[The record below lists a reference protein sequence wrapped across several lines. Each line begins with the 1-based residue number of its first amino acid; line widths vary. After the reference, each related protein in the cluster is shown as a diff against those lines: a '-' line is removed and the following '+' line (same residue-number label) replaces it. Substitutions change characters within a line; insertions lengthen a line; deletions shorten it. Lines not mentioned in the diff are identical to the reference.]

1 MKMSVGNKII
11 SLALLV
17 LLAACASIG
26 NPDGGPYDEDPPVL
40 LKSLPGIGATNVKE
54 GRVVLDFNENIKLV
68 NAFEKVIVSP
78 PQAEMP
84 EIKYSGKRVTVEL
97 KDSLRPNTTY
107 SIDFNDAIADNNE
120 GNPYENFA
128 YVFSTGSEVDTFAV
142 SGTVLNAEDLEP
154 IKGIVVGLH
163 SNVNDSA
170 FTGLP
175 FDRVSRTDSRGRFTI
190 KGIAPGSYRV
200 YALADANNNNLFDQ
214 KSERLAFMSDL
225 VTPYAVAALRSD
237 TVWRDSITIDTVRSV
252 SYTRFMPD
260 DILLRAFTE
269 EMHMQ
274 YLVKTRRED
283 HKNFTL
289 YFASPNEEMPVM
301 EGLGFDFAD
310 RYIVETTANK
320 DTLTYWLKDSAF
332 YRADTLD
339 FRVTYKVPDS
349 LGVMVGKSDTIYLAT
364 KKRWE
369 TIRKKEQEKLKEEE
383 KEFLKRAKRTA
394 GYDENNPPV
403 YVPKN
408 VPLKVAF
415 NGSSSSDV
423 DGRFYFSFDEPLS
436 AVDTTAI
443 RVLHLVD
450 SVWVPVEYHMEPE
463 RGSAREYGLYAEWR
477 PNERYLVEAD
487 SAAFKGLYGA
497 ESGKFKK
504 EMHFR
509 SLDDYAVLYLNIKGV
524 GNDAVVELL
533 NTQGNVVKSARTDN
547 GHCAFF
553 FIKPATYY
561 LRLFIDG
568 NNNGKW
574 DTGDFAKGVQPEQ
587 VFYYNRPMEMRALFE
602 YTQDDWDITM
612 PLNEQKPLE
621 ITKQKPDK
629 ERKKMNRNA
638 TRKFK

>member
-320 DTLTYWLKDSAF
+320 DTLTYWLKDSTF

-349 LGVMVGKSDTIYLAT
+349 LGMMVDKSDTIYLAT
-364 KKRWE
+364 KRRWE

-443 RVLHLVD
+443 RVSHLVD

-612 PLNEQKPLE
+612 SLNEQKPLE

>member
-349 LGVMVGKSDTIYLAT
+349 LGVMVDKSDTIYLAT

-394 GYDENNPPV
+394 GYDENNPPM

-443 RVLHLVD
+443 RVSHLVD

>member
-349 LGVMVGKSDTIYLAT
+349 LGVMVDKSDTIYLAT

-369 TIRKKEQEKLKEEE
+369 TIMKKEQEKLKEEE

-443 RVLHLVD
+443 RVSHLVD

>member
-78 PQAEMP
+78 PQAEIP

-349 LGVMVGKSDTIYLAT
+349 LGVMVDKSDTIYLAT

-443 RVLHLVD
+443 RVSHLVD

>member
-349 LGVMVGKSDTIYLAT
+349 LGVMVDKSDTIYLAT

-369 TIRKKEQEKLKEEE
+369 TIMKKEQEKLKEEE

-394 GYDENNPPV
+394 GYDENNPPM

-443 RVLHLVD
+443 RVSHLVD

-612 PLNEQKPLE
+612 PLDEQKPLE

>member
-269 EMHMQ
+269 EMHVQ

-349 LGVMVGKSDTIYLAT
+349 LGVMVDKSDTIYLAT

-369 TIRKKEQEKLKEEE
+369 TIMKKEQEKLKEEE

-443 RVLHLVD
+443 RVSHLVD

>member
-349 LGVMVGKSDTIYLAT
+349 LGVMVDKSDTIYLAT

-369 TIRKKEQEKLKEEE
+369 TIMKKEQEKLKEEE

-394 GYDENNPPV
+394 GYDENNPPM

-443 RVLHLVD
+443 RVSHLVD

>member
-1 MKMSVGNKII
+1 M
-11 SLALLV
+11 
-17 LLAACASIG
+17 
-26 NPDGGPYDEDPPVL
+26 
-40 LKSLPGIGATNVKE
+40 
-54 GRVVLDFNENIKLV
+54 
-68 NAFEKVIVSP
+68 
-78 PQAEMP
+78 
-84 EIKYSGKRVTVEL
+84 
-97 KDSLRPNTTY
+97 
-107 SIDFNDAIADNNE
+107 
-120 GNPYENFA
+120 
-128 YVFSTGSEVDTFAV
+128 
-142 SGTVLNAEDLEP
+142 
-154 IKGIVVGLH
+154 
-163 SNVNDSA
+163 NDSA

-349 LGVMVGKSDTIYLAT
+349 LGVMVDKSDTIYLAT

-369 TIRKKEQEKLKEEE
+369 TIMKKEQEKLKEEE

-394 GYDENNPPV
+394 GYDENNPPM

-443 RVLHLVD
+443 RVSHLVD

>member
-349 LGVMVGKSDTIYLAT
+349 LGVMVDKSDTIYLAT

-443 RVLHLVD
+443 RVSHLVD